1 VRKPK
6 PETAAE
12 RVERMQQQISALRG
26 RRDAAVDPL
35 ERGRLTISIREREA
49 GLAIFQRTQRAAA

>member
-1 VRKPK
+1 
-6 PETAAE
+6 
-12 RVERMQQQISALRG
+12 MQQQISALRG